1 MSFYSLFRLSAFGV
15 MGKLFWGR
23 HGMARKRQ
31 GYDMEGVDSESS
43 RN

>member
-15 MGKLFWGR
+15 MGKLFWN
-23 HGMARKRQ
+23 GMARKRQ
-31 GYDMEGVDSESS
+31 GYDMEGIDSESS